1 MITEAAKLELMKAIA
16 VELGDPWV
24 VAEIQHVGWS
34 RETLPV
40 LTDGVVSLRWGY
52 RRYGKG
58 QCMVGWYP
66 ADAGQLY
73 PYGNTDR
80 EKDSGFALTR
90 PPKAIAKQLL
100 RALVPTVRDATH
112 TLNLYRHQQ
121 ETMLVE
127 RNAFVEKLVPFG
139 APLDDG
145 SVPERRNRYEAKFH
159 VGGSPANVRVNH
171 SGNGGSLFIENL
183 TEMQILDA
191 LLAIEAGQTAAV
203 VAALQLFPA
212 QG

>member
-1 MITEAAKLELMKAIA
+1 MDTETAKVELMEAIA
-16 VELGDPWV
+16 VELGDPWT
-24 VAEIQHVGWS
+24 VAEVPTGGWLGG
-34 RETLPV
+34 TMAV
-40 LTDGVVSLRWGY
+40 LTDGDISLRWGY

-73 PYGNTDR
+73 PHGSTAR

-100 RALVPTVRDATH
+100 RSLVPTVRDETT

-127 RNAFVEKLVPFG
+127 RNAFVEKLVSFG

-159 VGGSPANVRVNH
+159 VGGSPASVRVNH
-171 SGNGGSLFIENL
+171 NGNGGSLFIENL

-191 LLAIEAGQTAAV
+191 LLAIEAGQTSAAF
-203 VAALQLFPA
+203 AALLLFPA